1 MNTRLYASRS
11 FVGVPTIRGDIVK
24 KKTLLTGSLVLVLV
38 TAFAVALAGVG
49 SAAPQVAPVNAAPP
63 TISGTA
69 REGETLT
76 ANNGTWTSTSPIT
89 YTYQW
94 QRCDKD
100 GGSCSAISG
109 ATEKTYGLKKPD
121 VGNTIRVR
129 VTARNSDGSTARTTT
144 PTAVVADK
152 NVAPPSPPPSAT
164 GCPAGTG
171 PVSVASVAPPA
182 RLLIDGQSI
191 SPSPVGGSTR
201 SLTVRFHVSAC
212 GGRAVQGALVY
223 GTAVPFQ
230 QFTVSEQPT
239 GADGWATLTMN
250 RLSGYPASAK
260 QQLLVVFARARKPGE
275 NALGGISTRRLVSFP
290 VNLSR

>member
-1 MNTRLYASRS
+1 MLKN
-11 FVGVPTIRGDIVK
+11 
-24 KKTLLTGSLVLVLV
+24 KTLLTGSIVLVLA
-38 TAFAVALAGVG
+38 AFAVALVGVG
-49 SAAPQVAPVNAAPP
+49 SAASQVAPVNTAPP

-76 ANNGTWTSTSPIT
+76 ANNGTWTSTSTIT
-89 YTYQW
+89 YAYQW

-100 GGSCSAISG
+100 GGSCSSIGG
-109 ATEKTYGLKKPD
+109 ANEKTYDLKNPD

-129 VTARNSDGSTARTTT
+129 VTATNRDGSTARTTT
-144 PTAVVADK
+144 PTAVVADR
-152 NVAPPSPPPSAT
+152 AAGPGPPPPPAAG
-164 GCPAGTG
+164 GCPSGNG
-171 PVSVASVAPPA
+171 PVTVASVAPPA

-191 SPSPVGGSTR
+191 APSPVGRSTR
-201 SLTVRFHVSAC
+201 TITLRIHVSAC

-230 QFTVSEQPT
+230 QFSVAEQPT

-250 RLSGYPASAK
+250 RQSGYPASPK

-275 NALGGISTRRLVSFP
+275 SLLGGISTRRLVSFP
-290 VNLSR
+290 VNLNR